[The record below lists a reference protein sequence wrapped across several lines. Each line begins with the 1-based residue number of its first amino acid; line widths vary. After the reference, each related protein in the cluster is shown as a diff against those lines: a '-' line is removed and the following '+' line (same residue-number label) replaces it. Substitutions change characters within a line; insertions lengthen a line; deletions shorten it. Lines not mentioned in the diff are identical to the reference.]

1 MDSTVEIAAPSR
13 IHRLTPALANHI
25 AAGEVVE
32 RPASVLKE
40 LLENSLDAGSTHIDV
55 HIEGG
60 GIGLIRVQDNGQG
73 ICKDDLSLALAP
85 HATSKIHQLSDL
97 DGIASYGFRGEALA
111 SIAAVS
117 QLRLSSWVPGQAQG
131 WTVSVEG
138 RSAESVITPA
148 PTQAGT
154 CIEVRHLFYNTPA
167 RRRFLRSEK
176 TESLYVEEV
185 FKRVVLSRPLVS
197 FSLTQNNGVRKR
209 YPAAHTQAA
218 HARRVG
224 LIGGQRFIQAAAYLE
239 AEVHGFQLRGY
250 VGSSAAMRSQADL
263 QYFYVN
269 HRIVRDKIINHAI
282 RQAYGDRIP
291 PGRHPAYVLYF
302 DLDLQAV
309 DVNVHPTKHEV
320 RFRDARSVHDFLVY
334 ALEEGLKKAEQTDS
348 VLELESASLEILP
361 SSVKFDVPASLRVRG
376 ETLSAG
382 STACVPQGEKPF
394 ESAQQLQHQIS
405 GSCLV
410 FLEQNLL
417 VTKMPYQAG
426 TLIQPSTLM
435 VVDLKKSRQLW
446 IEKTLFEQYE
456 SQTIQK
462 RNLLWPQSFKLR
474 DAQVLTTSAI
484 DWECLGFD
492 ASPIA
497 SDQILLRS
505 VPDCMGIG
513 LRVEDLS
520 LGVFI
525 ATIFHSKNVSQGI
538 THIAEYCAKMPMSS
552 EQACMGFFTELQQ
565 TTWFM
570 IQGLELGC
578 YRVVN
583 LESFKQTFMFF
594 KDTGF

>member
-1 MDSTVEIAAPSR
+1 MDNTVAIEASSR

-60 GIGLIRVQDNGQG
+60 GIGLIRVQDNGAG
-73 ICKDDLSLALAP
+73 ICKDDLSLALAQ

-131 WTVSVEG
+131 WTISVEG

-209 YPAAHTQAA
+209 YPAAPAQAA

-239 AEVHGFQLRGY
+239 AEVHGFKLCGY
-250 VGSSAAMRSQADL
+250 VGSSAAMRSHADL

-269 HRIVRDKIINHAI
+269 NRIVRDKIINHAI

-302 DLDLQAV
+302 DVDLQAV

-334 ALEEGLKKAEQTDS
+334 ALEEGLKKAEQAEGA
-348 VLELESASLEILP
+348 LESGSASLEIFP
-361 SSVKFDVPASLRVRG
+361 SPVTGEGPAKQGVRG
-376 ETLSAG
+376 EPLSAPPPGLTITCADVEAGLSAG
-382 STACVPQGEKPF
+382 PVASS
-394 ESAQQLQHQIS
+394 ESII
-405 GSCLV
+405 V

-417 VTKMPYQAG
+417 VTKMPSQAG
-426 TLIQPSTLM
+426 TLVQPSTLM

-446 IEKTLFEQYE
+446 IEKTLSEQYE
-456 SQTIQK
+456 TQSIQK
-462 RNLLWPQSFKLR
+462 RNLLWPQSFKLS
-474 DAQVLTTSAI
+474 DTEVLTTSVI
-484 DWECLGFD
+484 DWERLGFD

-505 VPDCMGIG
+505 VPDCMGIS
-513 LRVEDLS
+513 LSVEDPS
-520 LGVFI
+520 LGFFI
-525 ATIFHSKNVSQGI
+525 ATIFQSKNLSQGI
-538 THIAEYCAKMPMSS
+538 AYVSAYCAKTPMSS
-552 EQACMGFFTELQQ
+552 EQACMDFFEEIKQ

-570 IQGLELGC
+570 KDGLNLGC
-578 YRVVN
+578 YRIVG
-583 LESFKQTFMFF
+583 LEAFTSE
-594 KDTGF
+594 

>member
-1 MDSTVEIAAPSR
+1 MDSTVEVAAPSR

-60 GIGLIRVQDNGQG
+60 GIGLIRVQDNGNG
-73 ICKDDLSLALAP
+73 ICKDDLSLALAQ
-85 HATSKIHQLSDL
+85 HATSKINHLSDL

-131 WTVSVEG
+131 WMVSVEG

-185 FKRVVLSRPLVS
+185 FKRVVLSRPSVS
-197 FSLTQNNGVRKR
+197 FSFTQNNGVRKR

-224 LIGGQRFIQAAAYLE
+224 LMGGQRFIQACTYLE
-239 AEVHGFQLRGY
+239 AEVHHFELCGY
-250 VGSSAAMRSQADL
+250 LGSSAAMRSQADL

-269 HRIVRDKIINHAI
+269 NRIVRDKIINHAI
-282 RQAYGDRIP
+282 RQAYGHRIP

-302 DLDLQAV
+302 NLDLQAV

-334 ALEEGLKKAEQTDS
+334 ALEEGLKKAEQTEQAES
-348 VLELESASLEILP
+348 ALESGSASLGIFP
-361 SSVKFDVPASLRVRG
+361 SPLRGEGPASLRVRG
-376 ETLSAG
+376 EPLSAG
-382 STACVPQGEKPF
+382 PTAGVPQGEKPF
-394 ESAQQLQHQIS
+394 IEPAQLIQHQIF
-405 GSCLV
+405 GSCIV

-417 VTKMPYQAG
+417 LTKMPHQPSTPIQA
-426 TLIQPSTLM
+426 STLM
-435 VVDLKKSRQLW
+435 VVDLQKSRQLW
-446 IEKTLFEQYE
+446 IEKTFFQQYE

-462 RNLLWPQSFKLR
+462 RNLLWPESFRLS
-474 DAQVLTTSAI
+474 DAEVLTTSAI
-484 DWECLGFD
+484 DWERLGFD

-505 VPDCMGIG
+505 VPNCMG
-513 LRVEDLS
+513 LSLSVEDPFLS
-520 LGVFI
+520 VFI
-525 ATIFHSKNVSQGI
+525 ATLFQSKNLSQGI
-538 THIAEYCAKMPMSS
+538 AHIAEYCAKTPMSS
-552 EQACMGFFTELQQ
+552 EQACIDFFAELQQ
-565 TTWFM
+565 TAWFM
-570 IQGLELGC
+570 QDGFSLGC
-578 YRVVN
+578 YRVVD
-583 LESFKQTFMFF
+583 LESFK
-594 KDTGF
+594 

>member
-1 MDSTVEIAAPSR
+1 MDSTVEVAVTSR

-60 GIGLIRVQDNGQG
+60 GIGLIRVQDNGAG
-73 ICKDDLSLALAP
+73 ICKDDLSLALAQ
-85 HATSKIHQLSDL
+85 HATSKIHQVSDL

-117 QLRLSSWVPGQAQG
+117 QLRLSSWVLGQAQG

-148 PTQAGT
+148 PPQVGT

-197 FSLTQNNGVRKR
+197 FSFTQNNGVRKR
-209 YPAAHTQAA
+209 YPAANTQAA

-224 LIGGQRFIQAAAYLE
+224 LIGGQRFIQAATYLE
-239 AEVHGFQLRGY
+239 AEVHGFELYGY

-269 HRIVRDKIINHAI
+269 NRIVRDKIINHAI

-302 DLDLQAV
+302 DLDLHAV

-334 ALEEGLKKAEQTDS
+334 ALEEGLKKAEQTEQAES
-348 VLELESASLEILP
+348 ALESGSASLETLP
-361 SSVKFDVPASLRVRG
+361 SPLRG
-376 ETLSAG
+376 EGGPKGRMRVEPLSALPTPEG
-382 STACVPQGEKPF
+382 LRTTCADIGVGADR
-394 ESAQQLQHQIS
+394 SAGPVASSASIIV
-405 GSCLV
+405 C
-410 FLEQNLL
+410 LEQNLL
-417 VTKMPYQAG
+417 VTKMPH
-426 TLIQPSTLM
+426 QPSALM
-435 VVDLKKSRQLW
+435 VVDLEKSRQLW
-446 IEKTLFEQYE
+446 IEKTLFQQYE
-456 SQTIQK
+456 SQTLQK
-462 RNLLWPQSFKLR
+462 RNLLWPQSFKLS
-474 DAQVLTTSAI
+474 DPEVLTTSAI
-484 DWECLGFD
+484 DWERLGFD

-505 VPDCMGIG
+505 VPDCMGIS
-513 LRVEDLS
+513 LSVEDPF

-525 ATIFHSKNVSQGI
+525 ATIFHSKNLFQGI
-538 THIAEYCAKMPMSS
+538 ALIAEYCAKTPMSS
-552 EQACMGFFTELQQ
+552 EQASMDFFSELQQ
-565 TTWFM
+565 STWFM
-570 IQGLELGC
+570 QEGFNMGC
-578 YRVVN
+578 YRVLN
-583 LESFKQTFMFF
+583 LETLKPFS
-594 KDTGF
+594 

>member
-1 MDSTVEIAAPSR
+1 MDSTVEVAAPSR

-60 GIGLIRVQDNGQG
+60 GIGLIRVQDNGAG
-73 ICKDDLSLALAP
+73 ICKDDLSLALAQ

-197 FSLTQNNGVRKR
+197 FSFTQNNGVRKR

-334 ALEEGLKKAEQTDS
+334 ALEEGLKQAEKTEGND
-348 VLELESASLEILP
+348 LP
-361 SSVKFDVPASLRVRG
+361 TPLRREGPAKQGVRG
-376 ETLSAG
+376 DVESFPT
-382 STACVPQGEKPF
+382 VKPF
-394 ESAQQLQHQIS
+394 IEPTENLQHQTS
-405 GSCLV
+405 GSCIV
-410 FLEQNLL
+410 FSEQNRL

-435 VVDLKKSRQLW
+435 VVDLVKSKQLW
-446 IEKTLFEQYE
+446 IEKTLSEQYE
-456 SQTIQK
+456 TQTLQK
-462 RNLLWPQSFKLR
+462 RNLLWPQSFKLS
-474 DAQVLTTSAI
+474 DAEVLTTSAI
-484 DWECLGFD
+484 DWERLGFD

-497 SDQILLRS
+497 VDQILLRA
-505 VPDCMGIG
+505 VPDCMGVS
-513 LRVEDLS
+513 LSVEDPS

-525 ATIFHSKNVSQGI
+525 APLFESKNVSQGI
-538 THIAEYCAKMPMSS
+538 ALIAEYCAKTPMSS
-552 EQACMGFFTELQQ
+552 EQACIDFFTELQQ
-565 TTWFM
+565 TAWFM
-570 IQGLELGC
+570 QDGFSLGC
-578 YRVVN
+578 YRIVD
-583 LESFKQTFMFF
+583 LESFK
-594 KDTGF
+594 